1 MSSPVSSPVSSRSS
15 RHSRYGLR
23 GLSLL
28 AISTTLMLAACDGA
42 DGRKVE
48 FMERGNQLYAQQ
60 NYEKARLEY
69 KNVLQIDPKNIEAL
83 YQLGQ
88 LDEMAQNWRA
98 AAANY
103 QRVIDLDATNVAARV
118 RMGRLYLLSGVADKA
133 LVLAD
138 EALAKEPGNAD
149 ALTLKAGVLAK
160 QQKLD
165 EAMVI
170 ARQVLEKS
178 PGHIEATIMLAGLER
193 VQGHPEEALAL
204 LQRGV
209 ASDPKHI
216 GIKFVMAEIL
226 GQQGDIAQGAQ
237 LLRDVI
243 ALKPDD
249 LSHRLRL
256 AAYLEAGKDY
266 PQAQLVLREAV
277 AKDDEQARA
286 RLALVNFLH
295 QHGTPEQ
302 AATQLQAFIGKDPKA
317 YALQFAFAAER
328 ERAGQSKD
336 AINIYRDV
344 ISRAAEE
351 PAGLTARS
359 RLARLLA
366 VEGNT
371 KEAEQ
376 LLAEVLEKNSN
387 DSEALLIH
395 AGLALTK
402 HDAAA
407 AVVDLRNVLRDQPDN
422 HQALKLLAQA
432 HMLNNELGLA
442 EETLKKAAA
451 LLPKDTSVKL
461 GLAEL
466 LMRQGKLDDARTLV
480 AEALAADATQPQALE
495 AMFKLQMARKEW
507 PAAQATV
514 ATLLKAHPQLPQGD
528 YYGGM
533 VLEAQGKKAAAIA
546 AYRKALDKAPEAI
559 EPLAAIVKTHLS
571 QRQTKEA
578 LAALESALKRTPN
591 NFVAQ
596 NLRGEV
602 LLLEGN
608 AAEAEKAFV
617 TAIEINPKFPATY
630 RNLGSARL
638 ARNDAAGA
646 HKAYEDGLKQLPDN
660 EMLIYSMAALD
671 EREGQFDRAI
681 GRYEEFMKRKPD
693 SVMAKN
699 NLAMLLV
706 THRSDQESLNKA
718 RDLVLTLANSD
729 EPAYLDTVGWVHY
742 RRGEV
747 EQALATLERALK
759 KAPSSALIHY
769 HIGMAYYSKGNKAN
783 ALQHLEEALAA
794 KAAFQGVDEARAT
807 LNKLKSS

>member
-1 MSSPVSSPVSSRSS
+1 MSFLVSSHP
-15 RHSRYGLR
+15 SRYGLR
-23 GLSLL
+23 GLSFL
-28 AISTTLMLAACDGA
+28 AISTTLMLSACDGA

-48 FMERGNQLYAQQ
+48 FMERGKQFYAQQ
-60 NYEKARLEY
+60 NFEKARLEY

-88 LDEMAQNWRA
+88 MDEMTQNWRA

-133 LVLAD
+133 LELAD

-149 ALTLKAGVLAK
+149 ALTLKAGVLAR

-165 EAMVI
+165 EATAL

-193 VQGHPEEALAL
+193 VQGHPEAALAL
-204 LQRGV
+204 LQRGI
-209 ASDPKHI
+209 ASDPKHL

-226 GQQGDIAQGAQ
+226 GQQGDIVQGAKI
-237 LLRDVI
+237 LRDVI

-266 PQAQLVLREAV
+266 PQAETVLREAV
-277 AKDDEQARA
+277 AKDDDQARV

-295 QHGTPEQ
+295 LHGTAEQ
-302 AATQLQAFIGKDPKA
+302 ASAQLREFISKDPKA
-317 YALQFAFAAER
+317 YGLQFAFAAER
-328 ERAGQSKD
+328 ERAGQPKE
-336 AINIYRDV
+336 AITTYRNV
-344 ISRAAEE
+344 IGTAAET

-371 KEAEQ
+371 KEADQ
-376 LLAEVLEKNSN
+376 LLAEVLKKNSN
-387 DSEALLIH
+387 DNEALMIH

-402 HDAAA
+402 RDAAA

-422 HQALKLLAQA
+422 YQALKLLAQA
-432 HMLNNELGLA
+432 HVLNNELGLA
-442 EETLKKAAA
+442 EETLQKAAV
-451 LLPKDTSVKL
+451 LLPKDATVKL

-466 LMRQGKLDDARTLV
+466 LMRQDKLDDARTLV
-480 AEALAADATQPQALE
+480 AEVLAADATQPQALE

-514 ATLLKAHPQLPQGD
+514 ATLLKTYPQLPQGD
-528 YYGGM
+528 YYSGM
-533 VLEAQGKKAAAIA
+533 VLEAQGKSAAAIT
-546 AYRKALDKAPEAI
+546 AYRKALDKSPESI
-559 EPLAAIVKTHLS
+559 EPLTAIVKAHLA

-578 LAALESALKRTPN
+578 LAVLEGALKRTPN
-591 NFVAQ
+591 NVVAQ

-602 LLLEGN
+602 LLLAGN
-608 AAEAEKAFV
+608 AAEAEKSFA
-617 TAIEINPKFPATY
+617 TTIELNPKIPATY

-646 HKAYEDGLKQLPDN
+646 QQAYEAGLKQLPDN
-660 EMLIYSMAALD
+660 EMLLYSMAALD
-671 EREGQFDRAI
+671 ERQGQFDRAI

-693 SVMAKN
+693 SAMARN

-718 RDLVLTLANSD
+718 RDLVMTLANSN

-747 EQALATLERALK
+747 DQALATLESALK
-759 KAPSSALIHY
+759 KMPSAALLHY
-769 HIGMAYYSKGNKAN
+769 HIGMAYYTKGNRES
-783 ALQHLEEALAA
+783 ALHHLEQALAA
-794 KAAFQGVDEARAT
+794 KAEFQGVEEARAT

>member
-1 MSSPVSSPVSSRSS
+1 MFSHHALGR
-15 RHSRYGLR
+15 
-23 GLSLL
+23 LSLI
-28 AISTTLMLAACDGA
+28 AISTTLMLAACDSP

-48 FMERGNQLYAQQ
+48 FMERGNKLYAEQ

-69 KNVLQIDPKNIEAL
+69 RNVLQIDPKNIEAL

-88 LDEMAQNWRA
+88 LDEMGQNWRA

-103 QRVIDLDATNVAARV
+103 QRVIDLDAANVAARV
-118 RMGRLYLLSGVADKA
+118 RMGRLYLLSGVVDKA
-133 LVLAD
+133 LELAD

-149 ALTLKAGVLAK
+149 AMTLKAGVLAK

-165 EAMVI
+165 EAAAL

-193 VQGHPEEALAL
+193 VQGRPEAALAL
-204 LQRGV
+204 LKQGM
-209 ASDPKHI
+209 ASDPKHL

-237 LLRDVI
+237 VLRDVI
-243 ALKPDD
+243 ALKPDE

-256 AAYLEAGKDY
+256 ASYLESGKDY
-266 PQAQLVLREAV
+266 QQAESVLREAV
-277 AKDDEQARA
+277 AKDDEQSRA
-286 RLALVNFLH
+286 RLALVNFIHLH
-295 QHGTPEQ
+295 RTPEQ
-302 AATQLQAFIGKDPKA
+302 ASAQLQEFISKDPKA
-317 YALQFAFAAER
+317 YGLQFAFAAER
-328 ERAGQSKD
+328 ERAGQSKE
-336 AINIYRDV
+336 AISTYRNV
-344 ISRAAEE
+344 ISSAAET

-376 LLAEVLEKNSN
+376 LLAEVLKKNSN

-402 HDAAA
+402 RDAAA
-407 AVVDLRNVLRDQPDN
+407 AVVDLRNVLRDQPEN

-432 HMLNNELGLA
+432 HVLNNELGLA
-442 EETLKKAAA
+442 EETLQKAAA
-451 LLPKDTSVKL
+451 LLPKDASVKL

-466 LMRQGKLDDARTLV
+466 LMRQGKLDDARSQV
-480 AEALAADATQPQALE
+480 AEVLAADATQMQALE
-495 AMFKLQMARKEW
+495 AMFKLQMAGKEW
-507 PAAQATV
+507 AAAQTTA

-528 YYGGM
+528 YYSGM
-533 VLEAQGKKAAAIA
+533 VLEAQGKSAAAIA
-546 AYRKALDKAPEAI
+546 AYRKALDKSPGAI
-559 EPLAAIVKTHLS
+559 EPLTAIVKAHLS

-578 LAALESALKRTPN
+578 LAVLEGAIKRTPN

-602 LLLEGN
+602 LLLQGN
-608 AAEAEKAFV
+608 AAEAEKAFT
-617 TAIEINPKFPATY
+617 TAIELSPKIPAAY

-638 ARNDAAGA
+638 ARNDVAGA
-646 HKAYEDGLKQLPDN
+646 QQAYADGVKQLPDN
-660 EMLIYSMAALD
+660 EMLVYSMAALD
-671 EREGQFDRAI
+671 ERQGAFDRAI
-681 GRYEEFMKRKPD
+681 GRYEEFMKRRPD

-706 THRSDQESLNKA
+706 NHRSDQGSLDRA
-718 RDLVLTLANSD
+718 RDLVLTLAGSS

-747 EQALATLERALK
+747 DQALTTLESALK
-759 KAPSSALIHY
+759 KVPAAPQINYHLGMAHYTKGNRESAL
-769 HIGMAYYSKGNKAN
+769 S
-783 ALQHLEEALAA
+783 HLEQALAA
-794 KAAFQGVDEARAT
+794 KAEFQGIEEARAT